1 MSVGT
6 KIRKVR
12 ELKGFS
18 QQDMA
23 KKLEMSQNNYSKIEL
38 GRVSVSMD
46 RFQEIA
52 DILEIEPMKIMDFD
66 ESQVFNNHDQKGGSA
81 ANLIVQEFSDKLEE
95 AYKSEITHLKEE
107 IQFLRKLLEK
117 NLGK

>member
-23 KKLEMSQNNYSKIEL
+23 EKLQMSQNNYSKIEL
-38 GRVSVSMD
+38 GRVTVSMD

-52 DILEIEPMKIMDFD
+52 EILEIEPMKIMDFD
-66 ESQVFNNHDQKGGSA
+66 ESQVFNNHDQQGGSS
-81 ANLIVQEFSDKLEE
+81 ANLIVQEFSDKLED
-95 AYKSEITHLKEE
+95 AYKSEIAHLKDE
-107 IQFLRKLLEK
+107 ILFLRKLLEK
-117 NLGK
+117 NMDS